1 VLNVLLLQ
9 WMMLRTKW
17 LKATF
22 TKGVCNLD
30 LIFDSA
36 GKVVNHEG
44 GLHHSGGHKERVV
57 QVMPLELVQQGII
70 CGLREAEN
78 IQRQSNDMMS
88 HDQNLLNRI

>member
-1 VLNVLLLQ
+1 MLNVLLLQ

-17 LKATF
+17 LKTTF

-44 GLHHSGGHKERVV
+44 RLHHSGGHKERVV
-57 QVMPLELVQQGII
+57 QVMLLELVQQSII

-78 IQRQSNDMMS
+78 IQRN
-88 HDQNLLNRI
+88 N